1 MKFLKGGNIF
11 FVVSFFVLLA
21 VVFSFQFHIFTA
33 RAQSADDVAKR
44 QAELQAQLDQTEKEI
59 AQWTI
64 TLNAKKQETASIQ
77 RDAEILAGKIAQAKL
92 VIIAKNL
99 AIQTLGK
106 DITAKEQTIG
116 QLNDKIGRGKE
127 SLGDLIRKTNE
138 MDQYS
143 VAEVALSNK
152 NVSDFFSD
160 VDVYSSIEKSMADLF
175 ADIRDTKKQ
184 TETERDVLNQK
195 KDQETDAKAV
205 IETQKAQVEKNQAEK
220 QVLLNAS
227 KTQEKTYSQI
237 LADKQA
243 KAAQIR
249 SALFSLRDSAA
260 IPFGKALTYANEVQK
275 KTGVRPAF
283 LLAILTQETNLGANI
298 GTCNRPGDPPE
309 KQWRAIMPGQADIA
323 AKKSRRDDES
333 AFLRI
338 TKALGF
344 DPDSM
349 PLSCPWKGGWGGA
362 MGPSQ
367 FIPTTWEV
375 YQTKIAAA
383 LGKSVVNPWDPEDAF
398 MASGIY
404 LSELGAGAATFTAER
419 TAALKYYAGGNWAAP
434 ANAFYG
440 DGVMA
445 KAANIQTNMID
456 PLQGF

>member
-1 MKFLKGGNIF
+1 MSTLLGVTIFSCTSVFL
-11 FVVSFFVLLA
+11 V
-21 VVFSFQFHIFTA
+21 
-33 RAQSADDVAKR
+33 AQAQTEADVATREKQLR
-44 QAELQAQLDQTEKEI
+44 AELEKTEKEI

-77 RDAEILAGKIAQAKL
+77 RDAEILAGKIEQAKL
-92 VIIAKNL
+92 VIKAKNL
-99 AIQTLGK
+99 AIQTIGK
-106 DITAKEQTIG
+106 DISQKEETIG
-116 QLNDKIGRGKE
+116 QLNQKIDRGKE
-127 SLGDLIRKTNE
+127 SLGELIRKTNE
-138 MDQYS
+138 MDAYS

-152 NVSDFFSD
+152 RVSEFFVD
-160 VDVYSSIEKSMADLF
+160 VDAYNSIEKSMSDLF
-175 ADIRDTKKQ
+175 ADIRENKRKTESEKEQLTEKK
-184 TETERDVLNQK
+184 N
-195 KDQETDAKAV
+195 QETDAKAI
-205 IETQKAQVEKNQAEK
+205 IETEKSKVEKTEAEK
-220 QVLLNAS
+220 KALLAAS
-227 KTQEKTYSQI
+227 KSQEKTYSQI
-237 LADKQA
+237 LAEKQS

-249 SALFSLRDSAA
+249 SALFALRDSAA
-260 IPFGKALTYANEVQK
+260 IPFGKALAYANEVSEE
-275 KTGVRPAF
+275 TGVRPAF

-298 GTCNRPGDPPE
+298 GTCNRPGDPVE
-309 KQWRAIMPGQADIA
+309 KQWRAIMPGPADIA

-367 FIPTTWEV
+367 FIPTTWEA
-375 YQTKIAAA
+375 YQTKIANA
-383 LGKSVVNPWDPEDAF
+383 LGKSVVNPWEPEDAF

-404 LSELGAGAATFTAER
+404 LSELGAGGGTYTTER

-445 KAANIQTNMID
+445 KAKSIQENMID
-456 PLQGF
+456 PLQGL